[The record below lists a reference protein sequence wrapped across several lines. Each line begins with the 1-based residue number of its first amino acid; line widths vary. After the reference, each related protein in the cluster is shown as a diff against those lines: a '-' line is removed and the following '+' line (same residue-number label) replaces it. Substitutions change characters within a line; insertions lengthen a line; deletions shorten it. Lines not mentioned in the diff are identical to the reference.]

1 MADPE
6 AEQRRAKA
14 DADLLHLPA
23 CARGDEGMRSLMERH
38 GGADH
43 AQRGKEVSPGAGT
56 VICDSCFAASHPV
69 VFPHSSVSAF
79 PAVTPSPECGPPRPL
94 SPPHPASSPARPARG
109 GSSPKSAPP
118 ECD

>member
-43 AQRGKEVSPGAGT
+43 AQRGKEVSPVAGGG
-56 VICDSCFAASHPV
+56 IFDFCFSASPRLP
-69 VFPHSSVSAF
+69 FPPSSS
-79 PAVTPSPECGPPRPL
+79 PPSPPVLPPPSVGPPRPL
-94 SPPHPASSPARPARG
+94 LSPSPPHPPH
-109 GSSPKSAPP
+109 PP
-118 ECD
+118 

>member
-43 AQRGKEVSPGAGT
+43 AQRGEEVSPVAGGR
-56 VICDSCFAASHPV
+56 DFGLLLAASPLAG
-69 VFPHSSVSAF
+69 FPHSSSSPSPPVIPSPPVGATPPAF
-79 PAVTPSPECGPPRPL
+79 PPPPPSY
-94 SPPHPASSPARPARG
+94 
-109 GSSPKSAPP
+109 
-118 ECD
+118 